1 MDRIMGLDVGDR
13 TIGVAVS
20 DLLMI
25 TAQGVTTIKRT
36 NLKNDINELKKII
49 EEYKVTIIVS
59 GLPKMLDGTVG
70 IQGEKVLQFLEKMK
84 KHIDL
89 PVELEDNII
98 ELINEEGKAEKL
110 VIEATFHVDDI
121 QYAVLHEVDSDE
133 GMIYSLDETDDGE
146 IILNIID
153 DEEEL
158 KEVIEIYE
166 GIADELI

>member
-1 MDRIMGLDVGDR
+1 MNM
-13 TIGVAVS
+13 
-20 DLLMI
+20 
-25 TAQGVTTIKRT
+25 
-36 NLKNDINELKKII
+36 
-49 EEYKVTIIVS
+49 
-59 GLPKMLDGTVG
+59 
-70 IQGEKVLQFLEKMK
+70 
-84 KHIDL
+84 
-89 PVELEDNII
+89 EDNII

-133 GMIYSLDETDDGE
+133 GMIYSLDETEDGE
-146 IILNIID
+146 IIFNIID

>member
-1 MDRIMGLDVGDR
+1 M
-13 TIGVAVS
+13 
-20 DLLMI
+20 
-25 TAQGVTTIKRT
+25 
-36 NLKNDINELKKII
+36 
-49 EEYKVTIIVS
+49 
-59 GLPKMLDGTVG
+59 
-70 IQGEKVLQFLEKMK
+70 
-84 KHIDL
+84 
-89 PVELEDNII
+89 EDNIV
-98 ELINEEGKAEKL
+98 ELINDEGKVEKL
-110 VIEATFHVDDI
+110 VIEATFHVDDV